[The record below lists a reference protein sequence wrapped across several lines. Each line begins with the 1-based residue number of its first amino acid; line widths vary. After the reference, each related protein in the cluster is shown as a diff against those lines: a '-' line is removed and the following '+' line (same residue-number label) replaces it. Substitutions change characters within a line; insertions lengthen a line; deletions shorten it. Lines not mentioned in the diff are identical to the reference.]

1 MQCYHHDGAGGC
13 RRNRVFAKYGGEER
27 LIFIL
32 KTWCVLGSA
41 VAPGDDSAAQHKE
54 IPDVDDQWADAEL
67 DAAYVVPLEGQLSK
81 RRKL

>member
-13 RRNRVFAKYGGEER
+13 RRNRAFAKYGGEER
-27 LIFIL
+27 LILIL
-32 KTWCVLGSA
+32 KTCVLGSA

-54 IPDVDDQWADAEL
+54 IPDVDDPWADAEL

>member
-1 MQCYHHDGAGGC
+1 M
-13 RRNRVFAKYGGEER
+13 
-27 LIFIL
+27 

-54 IPDVDDQWADAEL
+54 IPDVDDPWADAEL